1 MLGFLKLLFGS
12 GSSID
17 LGEIMASKPFVV
29 DVRTPGEF
37 SQGHAKGAVN
47 IPLDK
52 ISANIQKFKNKP
64 AIVVCCRSGNRSGQA
79 KAILES
85 SGIDNVH
92 NGGTWQNVAQYSGK

>member
-1 MLGFLKLLFGS
+1 MFGFLKLLFGG
-12 GSSID
+12 GSSVD
-17 LGEIMASKPFVV
+17 LGEVMASKPYIV